1 MSVTF
6 TDNSAQY
13 LAELNTATKAALEAV
28 GNQAVS
34 HAKQNVTAAG
44 RIASGTMRDSISH
57 KVQGDTV
64 YIGTN
69 VSYAIY
75 NEMGTGVY
83 IAGGRK
89 SPWAYKDAEGNW
101 HWTRGMRPIHFLKNA
116 AANHIQEFRAI
127 ILKYLKGG

>member
-6 TDNSAQY
+6 RDNSAQY

-34 HAKQNVTAAG
+34 FAKNNVLAAG
-44 RIASGTMRDSISH
+44 RIASGTMRDSINH
-57 KVQGDTV
+57 KVHGDTV

-69 VSYAIY
+69 VKYAIY
-75 NEMGTGVY
+75 NEMGTGIY
-83 IAGGRK
+83 IAGGRQ

-101 HWTRGMRPIHFLKNA
+101 HRTRGMRPIHFLKNA
-116 AANHIQEFRAI
+116 AANNVQDFRAI

>member
-1 MSVTF
+1 MPVVF
-6 TDNSAQY
+6 TDNSPET
-13 LAELNTATKAALEAV
+13 LRELERASKAALEAV

-34 HAKQNVTAAG
+34 FAKNNVLAAG
-44 RIASGTMRDSISH
+44 RIATGTMHDKIDH

-69 VSYAIY
+69 VKYAIY

-89 SPWAYKDAEGNW
+89 SPWAYKDAEEKW